1 MSEMQPQLDHEHA
14 REVAFASL
22 VEQYF
27 PKDKAFIMEM
37 DFDDALGFIY
47 GQLME
52 IGEDPD
58 TVLQEFGVTEVQ
70 L

>member
-1 MSEMQPQLDHEHA
+1 
-14 REVAFASL
+14 
-22 VEQYF
+22 
-27 PKDKAFIMEM
+27 MEM